1 MPSRQQKF
9 DGIWCIDQVVFVTK
23 FVILICLSFA
33 VREAILVLL
42 KKRVPAASEIDIYIY
57 IITLSLSRWICYLLP
72 KKHSVMDLIL
82 KVWDVQDIKL
92 TAFKPKALTTKKKSW
107 KIRIT
112 F

>member
-57 IITLSLSRWICYLLP
+57 NYFKSIKMNLLP
-72 KKHSVMDLIL
+72 
-82 KVWDVQDIKL
+82 
-92 TAFKPKALTTKKKSW
+92 TP
-107 KIRIT
+107 
-112 F
+112 